1 MKTKDALLKL
11 TIAAMA
17 LMLIKRISN
26 TSKSP
31 ITGGYFTSWSG
42 SVSILPLDKITHI
55 NYAFVDPN
63 DIGDGSMQQIPD
75 HRFNHLLICCIV

>member
-1 MKTKDALLKL
+1 MKTKDILLTLTIGTIALLLIRRNSNVGKL
-11 TIAAMA
+11 
-17 LMLIKRISN
+17 
-26 TSKSP
+26 P
-31 ITGGYFTSWSG
+31 IIGGYFTSWSG